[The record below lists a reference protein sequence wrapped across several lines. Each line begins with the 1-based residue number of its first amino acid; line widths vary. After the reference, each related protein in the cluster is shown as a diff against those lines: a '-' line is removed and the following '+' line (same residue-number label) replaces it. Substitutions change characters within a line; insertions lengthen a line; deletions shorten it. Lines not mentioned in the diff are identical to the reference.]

1 MSALLKYLTFSS
13 SETPPTNTTSRRF
26 RSLMI
31 RYESSSGFPGPT
43 TISLRF
49 GQSHFRRLKA
59 DSRYLRPFRF
69 SRRPRKSR
77 LIMPSRRC
85 GNGPAPPAN
94 CSSWMPFGMVR

>member
-59 DSRYLRPFRF
+59 DSRYLSPFRF
-69 SRRPRKSR
+69 SRRPEEQVDHAVPQVRER
-77 LIMPSRRC
+77 A
-85 GNGPAPPAN
+85 GAAAN